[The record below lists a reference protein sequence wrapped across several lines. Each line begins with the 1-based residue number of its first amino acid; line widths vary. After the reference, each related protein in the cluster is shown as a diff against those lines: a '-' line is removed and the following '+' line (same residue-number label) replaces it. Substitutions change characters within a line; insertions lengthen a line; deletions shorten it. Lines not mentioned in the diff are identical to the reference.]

1 MIWAVALAVFTLI
14 ACGVYLALSHDLI
27 RIVIGFALVGN
38 GINLLLFA
46 AGRLGSDVPPVISK
60 GVSMAREFANPLP
73 QALVLTAIV
82 ISFAL
87 LCFSLV
93 LVLRMREQGGII
105 DVSELCHAEPVP
117 ADELKPAIVEERA
130 Q

>member
-1 MIWAVALAVFTLI
+1 MILIVAIVVGIVVAAGT
-14 ACGVYLALSHDLI
+14 YLALSRDLF
-27 RIVIGFALVGN
+27 RCLIGLALLGS

-46 AGRLGSDVPPVISK
+46 SGRLTTKTPPIIEQTAEHLV
-60 GVSMAREFANPLP
+60 AAANPLP

-93 LVLRMREQGGII
+93 LAVRLMQTTRSHDITQLRA
-105 DVSELCHAEPVP
+105 AEPPP
-117 ADELKPAIVEERA
+117 ADEYKPALEDRP
-130 Q
+130 

>member
-1 MIWAVALAVFTLI
+1 MIWSVALALGMVI
-14 ACGVYLALSHDLI
+14 AAGTYLAFSRDLL
-27 RIVIGFALVGN
+27 RCLIGLALLGN

-46 AGRLGSDVPPVISK
+46 SGRLTVNAPPVIDSAELTLK
-60 GVSMAREFANPLP
+60 AAANPLP

-93 LVLRMREQGGII
+93 LAVRLLELAGSDDLVRLRT
-105 DVSELCHAEPVP
+105 AEPPHTDAV
-117 ADELKPAIVEERA
+117 KPALEEDP
-130 Q
+130 

>member
-1 MIWAVALAVFTLI
+1 MIWAVALALGTVITV
-14 ACGVYLALSHDLI
+14 GTYLALSRDLLRCI
-27 RIVIGFALVGN
+27 IGLALLGN

-46 AGRLGSDVPPVISK
+46 GGRLVSHAPPVIPA
-60 GVSMAREFANPLP
+60 GEMVLGPAANPLA

-93 LVLRMREQGGII
+93 LVLRIMQLAGSDDIEQ
-105 DVSELCHAEPVP
+105 LRTAEPP
-117 ADELKPAIVEERA
+117 ADDLLKPVLEE
-130 Q
+130 QP